1 MECINEKT
9 YYIKC
14 EKQSKLKKKLK
25 YCDSNTI
32 KILKEKF
39 ILKYQRFLVWSIV
52 QLSNYIISDVKSTQ
66 KIKI

>member
-32 KILKEKF
+32 KILKERF
-39 ILKYQRFLVWSIV
+39 ILKYQRFLV
-52 QLSNYIISDVKSTQ
+52 
-66 KIKI
+66 

>member
-14 EKQSKLKKKLK
+14 EKQSKLKKKWK

-32 KILKEKF
+32 EILKEKF

-52 QLSNYIISDVKSTQ
+52 QMSNYIFSDVKSTQ